1 MNHRIKKIGVQ
12 HDIEFQ
18 VKKTKPIDVETSQ
31 LKFNF
36 VGSVV
41 SLVLLIGIFL
51 MMYYK
56 QVSEGHEDRDAY
68 ITMKQLGLDEI

>member
-1 MNHRIKKIGVQ
+1 MWK
-12 HDIEFQ
+12 Q
-18 VKKTKPIDVETSQ
+18 VNSSLV
-31 LKFNF
+31 F
-36 VGSVV
+36 VGSV

-68 ITMKQLGLDEI
+68 ITMKQLGLDEILIKNN

>member
-1 MNHRIKKIGVQ
+1 MGVQ

-18 VKKTKPIDVETSQ
+18 VKKKPIDVETSQ
-31 LKFNF
+31 LKFSF

-68 ITMKQLGLDEI
+68 ITMKQLGLDEILIKNN